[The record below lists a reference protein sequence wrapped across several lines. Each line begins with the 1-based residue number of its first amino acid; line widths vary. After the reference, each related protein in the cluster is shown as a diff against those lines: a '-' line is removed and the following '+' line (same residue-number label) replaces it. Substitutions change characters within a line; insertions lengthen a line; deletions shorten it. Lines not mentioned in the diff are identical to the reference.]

1 MKRIIIGLV
10 ALAFILITSARA
22 MAATATSSM
31 SVSATV
37 TGSARITSVGNVSF
51 GNYDPT
57 EPTTPNDAN
66 GSVTVR
72 ATKSLPYT
80 IYIGATRTMSDGT
93 NTLNYLLYSDAAR
106 TSAWGSTLATG
117 QAYTSASNAES
128 TKTIYGRIAVLQ
140 DVPAGAYSG
149 TVTITLEF

>member
-22 MAATATSSM
+22 MAATATGTM

-37 TGSARITSVGNVSF
+37 IGTARITGVGNITF

-57 EPTTPNDAN
+57 EPTTPLDAN

-80 IYIGATRTMSDGT
+80 IYVGAARTMANGL
-93 NTLNYLLYSDAAR
+93 NTLNYELYSDAAR

-128 TKTIYGRIAVLQ
+128 VKTIYGRVAVLQ